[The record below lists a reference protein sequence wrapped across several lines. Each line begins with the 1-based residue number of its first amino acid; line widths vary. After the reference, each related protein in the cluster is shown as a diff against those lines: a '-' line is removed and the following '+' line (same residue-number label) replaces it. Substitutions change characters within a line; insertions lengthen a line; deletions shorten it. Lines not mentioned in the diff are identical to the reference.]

1 MPELRQYRYLV
12 EVVRRGTFTAAADAL
27 HVTQSTL
34 SEQIIQLERECGCQ
48 LLNRKRMGV
57 TLTPAGEYVLP
68 RAHELVQRA
77 RELELGV
84 LAFRREGREPLR
96 IGATVAPH
104 RTWLPQATAHFSR
117 LEPQVRTHSE
127 NVTPDE
133 VAAGLV
139 AGRFD
144 LGIVPRDPLHPD
156 LDPSFSGMR
165 CEVLVEEDL
174 VVISSYD
181 HYLADVMEVR
191 PVDLAS
197 VPLVTYRPD
206 STLRRIVAEIYE
218 RLELSPTLAAQTSS
232 IEHMWR
238 LVSAGA
244 GIALMPRSIAWA
256 GQVNG
261 LRAVELPPEA
271 AARRQLVGLWPAE
284 HPQWEALAKLVRVLA
299 AHAAEMHREALLATR
314 ERSLALQLLPEDAG
328 SGVEAATAL

>member
-48 LLNRKRMGV
+48 LLNRKRLGV

-77 RELELGV
+77 RELQLGV
-84 LAFRREGREPLR
+84 LAFRREGRDPLR

-127 NVTPDE
+127 NVAPDE
-133 VAAGLV
+133 VAAGL
-139 AGRFD
+139 ASARFD
-144 LGIVPRDPLHPD
+144 LGIVPRDPLDPD
-156 LDPSFSGMR
+156 LGPSFAGMR

-181 HYLADVMEVR
+181 HYLADVAEVR
-191 PVDLAS
+191 ALDLAT

-206 STLRRIVAEIYE
+206 STLRRIVARIYE
-218 RLELSPTLAAQTSS
+218 QLDLSPTLAAQTSS

-271 AARRQLVGLWPAE
+271 AARRQLVALWPAE
-284 HPQWEALAKLVRVLA
+284 HPQSEALAKLVRVLA

-314 ERSLALQLLPEDAG
+314 ERSLALRLLPDEGG
-328 SGVEAATAL
+328 SGVEAAAL

>member
-48 LLNRKRMGV
+48 LLNRKRLGV

-77 RELELGV
+77 RELQLGV
-84 LAFRREGREPLR
+84 LAFRKEGREPLR

-104 RTWLPQATAHFSR
+104 RTWLPQATSHFSR
-117 LEPQVRTHSE
+117 LEPHLRTHSE

-133 VAAGLV
+133 VAAGL
-139 AGRFD
+139 ASARFD
-144 LGIVPRDPLHPD
+144 LGIVPRDPLDPD
-156 LDPSFSGMR
+156 VGPSFAGMC

-181 HYLADVMEVR
+181 HYLADVAEVR
-191 PVDLAS
+191 AGDLAT

-206 STLRRIVAEIYE
+206 SALRQIVGRIYQ
-218 RLELSPTLAAQTSS
+218 RLNLSPTLAAQTSS

-238 LVSAGA
+238 LVSSGA

-256 GQVNG
+256 GHVNG

-271 AARRQLVGLWPAE
+271 AARRQLVALWPAE
-284 HPQWEALAKLVRVLA
+284 HPQSEALAKLVRVLG

-314 ERSLALQLLPEDAG
+314 ERSLALRLLPEDVG
-328 SGVEAATAL
+328 SDVEAAAS

>member
-48 LLNRKRMGV
+48 LLNRKRLGV

-77 RELELGV
+77 RELQLGV
-84 LAFRREGREPLR
+84 LAFRREGLDPLR

-133 VAAGLV
+133 VAAGL
-139 AGRFD
+139 ASSRFD
-144 LGIVPRDPLHPD
+144 LGIVPRDPLDPD
-156 LDPSFSGMR
+156 LGPSFAGMR

-181 HYLADVMEVR
+181 HYLADVAEVR
-191 PVDLAS
+191 AVDLAT

-206 STLRRIVAEIYE
+206 STLRRIVARIYE
-218 RLELSPTLAAQTSS
+218 QLDLSPTLAAQTSS

-261 LRAVELPPEA
+261 LRAVELPPEV
-271 AARRQLVGLWPAE
+271 AARRQLVALWPAE
-284 HPQWEALAKLVRVLA
+284 HPHSEALAKLVRVLA

-314 ERSLALQLLPEDAG
+314 ERSLALQLLPDGG
-328 SGVEAATAL
+328 SGVEAAAL